1 MNKASSRE
9 AQVLKSSFGRVWQAD
24 ARLLILGSLPSDE
37 SLRMNRYYAHPR
49 NAFWPIMEHLLGI
62 DAKLPYDDKLSQ
74 LVAHRIA
81 LWDVVASA
89 SRPGSL
95 DSSIRNVTVN
105 DIADLVAQSPN
116 LERIGCNGGTAMR
129 LLKRYFPDLVQRIPV
144 IRLPSTSPA
153 AAMWTREQK
162 EAEFRKFL
170 QPILG

>member
-24 ARLLILGSLPSDE
+24 ARLLILGSLPSDV

-62 DAKLPYDDKLSQ
+62 DAKLPYDDKLAQ

-144 IRLPSTSPA
+144 IQLPSTSPA

>member
-62 DAKLPYDDKLSQ
+62 DATLPYDDKLAQ

-129 LLKRYFPDLVQRIPV
+129 LLKRYFPDLAQRISV
-144 IRLPSTSPA
+144 IQLPSTSPA